1 MCGILGYTHNA
12 RQLSPGVL
20 KAGIAALVHRGPD
33 QQGSFES
40 PFISLGATRLRIV
53 DIEGGDQPMQ
63 SADGDAVVVF
73 NGEIFNHAELR
84 AELQNLGVAFRSHCD
99 TEVVLH
105 AYLTWGAACF
115 TRLRGMFAVAI
126 WIESKRRLVLARDRM
141 GIKPLYYCVQDG
153 ELSFGSELKCIF
165 ANPDVPRRIDL
176 TGLNCYLSLNYV
188 PGPYTLVEG
197 IHKLM
202 PGCALNW
209 QDGQLAIGSYVTC
222 NQSGRAP
229 SSLGEACEELDD
241 LLTKS
246 VGEQLVSEVPLG
258 MWLSGGLDSSTVLH
272 YAAKLS
278 PKRLKTFSVTFHG
291 RSFDESRYI
300 QQVSQNY
307 GTEHTEFDLNETA
320 DLADVIGELAY
331 YSDEPSA
338 DAGAVPVWYLS
349 RITRKDVTVV
359 LSGEGA
365 DELFGGYLTYKA
377 DRYNRYFSRVPR
389 PLRRAALGVAR
400 HLPASDEKIGLDYK
414 IKRFLQG
421 SLLSPEA
428 AHVFWNGT
436 FTEKEKREFF
446 RFANAG
452 PMAGILAEMRPP
464 RSRGSYLERFL
475 DFDQRYSMPD
485 GILYKVDRMSMAHA
499 VEVRPPFLDDRIV
512 ALAARL
518 PQRYKISGFETKIM
532 LRRLMHDALPPDV
545 LVRPKIGFDIPIHQ
559 WFRGVLRRLLLD
571 TLNERTVT
579 ESGLFNWPEVRK
591 LIDEH
596 LDRKANWGYHL
607 WGLVMLMLWMKRWKI
622 EAPTLQPLVF
632 AAQPDATFQAEG
644 FDLQPASQSVR
655 ASNIPLQ

>member
-1 MCGILGYTHNA
+1 MCGILGYTHNS
-12 RQLSPGVL
+12 RELSPGVL

-40 PFISLGATRLRIV
+40 PQISLGATRLRII

-63 SADGDAVVVF
+63 SADGDAIIVF

-84 AELQNLGVAFRSHCD
+84 AELQSGGVAFRSHCD
-99 TEVVLH
+99 TEVVLQ
-105 AYLTWGAACF
+105 AYLIWGAACF

-126 WIESKRRLVLARDRM
+126 WIASKRRLVLARDRM
-141 GIKPLYYCVQDG
+141 GIKPLYYTVQNG

-176 TGLNCYLSLNYV
+176 AGLNCYLSLNYV
-188 PGPYTLVEG
+188 PGPHTLVEG
-197 IHKLM
+197 ISKLM
-202 PGCALNW
+202 PGCVLNW
-209 QDGQLAIGSYVTC
+209 QDGQLTTASYVTRT
-222 NQSGRAP
+222 QPGGAP
-229 SSLGEACEELDD
+229 ESLDAACEELDD

-246 VGEQLVSEVPLG
+246 VREQLVSEVPLG

-272 YAAKLS
+272 YAANLS
-278 PKRLKTFSVTFHG
+278 PKRLKTFSVTFRG

-300 QQVSQNY
+300 HQVSQSH
-307 GTEHTEFDLNETA
+307 GTDHTEFDLNETA

-377 DRYNRYFSRVPR
+377 DRYNRYFSLVPR
-389 PLRRAALGVAR
+389 SLRRAALGIAR
-400 HLPASDEKIGLDYK
+400 SIPVSDEKIGLDYK
-414 IKRFLQG
+414 IKRFLEG

-428 AHVFWNGT
+428 AHLFWNGT
-436 FTEKEKREFF
+436 FTEAEKREFF
-446 RFANAG
+446 RFANAR
-452 PMAGILAEMRPP
+452 PLTGILADMHPKH
-464 RSRGSYLERFL
+464 SREGHLERFL
-475 DFDQRYSMPD
+475 DFDQRYSLPD

-518 PQRYKISGFETKIM
+518 PQSYKISSFGTKLV
-532 LRRLMHDALPPDV
+532 LRRLMQSKLPPDV
-545 LVRPKIGFDIPIHQ
+545 LSRPKIGFDIPIHQ

-571 TLNERTVT
+571 TLNERTIA
-579 ESGLFNWPEVRK
+579 ESGLFNWPDVRRI
-591 LIDEH
+591 IDEH

-607 WGLVMLMLWMKRWKI
+607 WGLVTLMLWMKRWKI
-622 EAPTLQPLVF
+622 ETPTLQPLVF
-632 AAQPDATFQAEG
+632 AAQPG
-644 FDLQPASQSVR
+644 ASYQENREMSRRVR
-655 ASNIPLQ
+655 SS